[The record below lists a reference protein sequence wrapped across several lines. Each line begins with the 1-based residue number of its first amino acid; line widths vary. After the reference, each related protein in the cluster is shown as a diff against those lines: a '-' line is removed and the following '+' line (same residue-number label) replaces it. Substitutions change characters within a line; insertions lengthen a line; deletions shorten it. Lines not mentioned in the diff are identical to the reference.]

1 MENYCPPHNQI
12 RLQLPDGRDVSIVQN
27 GPERRGHAYGH
38 AEMLTCEVWV
48 KGEDDVKGF
57 LTLRDLFQ
65 YLTELSNGWTLSEGN
80 YDED

>member
-1 MENYCPPHNQI
+1 MTYGCPKHNQI

-65 YLTELSNGWTLSEGN
+65 YLTEVSNDWSLAKEFQN
-80 YDED
+80 D